1 MNTTN
6 TTNTTNNYYLL
17 FLPVLLHK
25 LIHPARRIH
34 KFLLAG
40 KERVALGTYLYADI
54 RLSGTRVDGL
64 AAGADNRAVLVT
76 GMYLIFHAVSLL
88 DNPAS

>member
-1 MNTTN
+1 M
-6 TTNTTNNYYLL
+6 LL
-17 FLPVLLHK
+17 FLSVLLHK
-25 LIHPARRIH
+25 FIHPARGIH

-64 AAGADNRAVLVT
+64 AAGADNHAVLVT
-76 GMYLIFHAVSLL
+76 GMNFVFHLCLL
-88 DNPAS
+88 V